1 MPRALSPVRLVA
13 GGLVLAWL
21 AIATSAAIDWPL
33 VERLFWLPL
42 VGVLGATIANTSGTG
57 GGVVFVPVF
66 TALREAGTLSL
77 APLQV
82 TAASFAIQCFGMTMG
97 AARWTTRLIEDPA
110 PPIPPRDFAVVCG
123 CVLAVSLPVMLA
135 TQRWSTADPH
145 AVLLAF
151 KLFSLA
157 LGLALLVT
165 SWTVNRALPERR
177 TLARVDLGV
186 LLLLG
191 ALGGFAT
198 AFFSVGVGE
207 LVALYLFIRHYP
219 ILLATGA
226 ACVVSAVSVV
236 AGVVWHIQAGTVPWE
251 VVLLAGP
258 GAMAGGW
265 LARPVALWLGALR
278 LKTIDGL
285 WIVGSSLYLLA
296 LNWR

>member
-1 MPRALSPVRLVA
+1 MPRRVSLVRLMA
-13 GGLVLAWL
+13 GGLTLAWL
-21 AIATSAAIDWPL
+21 AIVTTAAIDWTL
-33 VERLFWLPL
+33 VRQIAWLPF

-66 TALREAGTLSL
+66 TVLREAGTLSL
-77 APLQV
+77 VPLQV

-97 AARWTTRLIEDPA
+97 AARWTTRLMEDPA
-110 PPIPPRDFAVVCG
+110 PPIPRRDFAVVCG
-123 CVLAVSLPVMLA
+123 SVLAVSLPVMLA

-145 AVLLAF
+145 AVLLGF

-157 LGLALLVT
+157 LGLALLMT
-165 SWTVNRALPERR
+165 SWTVNRTLPERR
-177 TLARVDLGV
+177 QLARVDLGV
-186 LLLLG
+186 LLVLG

-207 LVALYLFIRHYP
+207 MVALWLFIRHYP

-226 ACVVSAVSVV
+226 ACVVSAVSVL
-236 AGVVWHIQAGTVPWE
+236 AGVVWHMDAGTVPWE

-278 LKTIDGL
+278 LKTVDGL

-296 LNWR
+296 LSVR

>member
-1 MPRALSPVRLVA
+1 MPRSLSPVRSVA
-13 GGLVLAWL
+13 CGLLLAWL
-21 AIATSAAIDWPL
+21 AIATTTAIDWAL
-33 VERLFWLPL
+33 VRQLLWLPL

-66 TALREAGTLSL
+66 TVLREAGTLSL
-77 APLQV
+77 GPLQV

-97 AARWTTRLIEDPA
+97 AARWTTRLMEEPA
-110 PPIPPRDFAVVCG
+110 PPTPRRDFAIVCG
-123 CVLAVSLPVMLA
+123 AVLAVSLPVMLA

-145 AVLLAF
+145 AVVLAF

-165 SWTVNRALPERR
+165 SWTVNRTLPERR
-177 TLARVDLGV
+177 HLTRFDLGI
-186 LLLLG
+186 LLVLG

-207 LVALYLFIRHYP
+207 MVALWLFIRHYP

-226 ACVVSAVSVV
+226 ACVVSAVSVL
-236 AGVVWHIQAGTVPWE
+236 AGVVWHIGAGTIPWE

-258 GAMAGGW
+258 GAMVGGW

-278 LKTIDGL
+278 LKTVDGL

-296 LNWR
+296 LSMW